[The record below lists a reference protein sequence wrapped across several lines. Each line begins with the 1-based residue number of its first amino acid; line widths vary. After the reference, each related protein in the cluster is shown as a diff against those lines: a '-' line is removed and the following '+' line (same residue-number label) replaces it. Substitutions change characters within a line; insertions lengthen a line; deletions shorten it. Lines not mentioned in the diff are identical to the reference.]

1 MKKCVFFAALACV
14 LAACSSINAEEDE
27 MTSQESGE
35 AKMLLVFSPY
45 EMSEMQAPMRRAPVS
60 ISGVVSHLDVWVT
73 DGTTWQTI
81 NTTSNDTGFGQV
93 EVILDKSKTYTVYAM
108 GHNSSDAAVRTGNVI
123 SFSDGKV
130 RDCMFFSRQ
139 LQVQENT
146 AIGCKMQRIV
156 GRFAIESTDQMPA
169 DVDHVKF
176 TIHDTSLTYNLDG
189 TLGTLVDRDVLYQSP
204 SAAQNG
210 TVSFAFYI
218 MSTTDAATDF
228 DITFTAYD
236 DQDDVLVTR
245 TFEDVPIKNGYKTH
259 YRGELFTNAAATTTF
274 TVDEWSEFDVVDF

>member
-1 MKKCVFFAALACV
+1 MKKCVFFLLAVV
-14 LAACSSINAEEDE
+14 LTACSYYEEDE
-27 MTSQESGE
+27 VVNNETDE
-35 AKMLLVFSPY
+35 AVVTLLVFSPY
-45 EMSEMQAPMRRAPVS
+45 DMSAMKAPSRRAAVPVS
-60 ISGVVSHLDVWVT
+60 SVVSHLDVWVT
-73 DGTTWQTI
+73 DGTTWQDFHQ
-81 NTTSNDTGFGQV
+81 TSSDEGFGTLKV
-93 EVILDKSKTYTVYAM
+93 TLKKSVQYTIYAL
-108 GHNSSDAAVRTGNVI
+108 GHNSSEAAVRTGTVL
-123 SFSDGKV
+123 SFTDGKV

-139 LQVQENT
+139 LEVEESVS
-146 AIGCKMQRIV
+146 IGCKTQRIV
-156 GRFAIESTDQMPA
+156 GRFAIESTDHMPA